1 MRLLFQTYTHLFGGL
16 LLTKNSKII
25 KIKTTLFI
33 QSGFFLY
40 KHYTYICRMEKEHQI
55 FGIRAIIE
63 AIQAGKEVDKVFIQK
78 EISGELMKDLM
89 KVMKRANINFSY
101 VPVEKL
107 NRLTPNNHQ
116 GAVATIS
123 PIGFID
129 LEHLVESTIASG
141 SKPLFL
147 ILDQISDARNFGA
160 IIRTA
165 ECTGVNGIIVQKAG
179 SAPVNGDTVK
189 TSAGAVFNVP
199 ICKVEHIKDAI
210 FYLQG
215 SGIKTVAATEKT
227 DQNIYDIALNEPV
240 AIIMGSEDR
249 GINPSVLKIVDE
261 KAKLPMFGTIGSL
274 NVSVACG
281 AFLYETVRQRS

>member
-1 MRLLFQTYTHLFGGL
+1 
-16 LLTKNSKII
+16 
-25 KIKTTLFI
+25 
-33 QSGFFLY
+33 
-40 KHYTYICRMEKEHQI
+40 MEKEHQI

-63 AIQAGKEVDKVFIQK
+63 ALQAGREIDKVFVQK
-78 EISGELMKDLM
+78 DAQGDLM
-89 KVMKRANINFSY
+89 RDLLKALKQHSINFSY

-107 NRLTPNNHQ
+107 NRLTPGNHQ
-116 GAVATIS
+116 GAVASIS
-123 PIGFID
+123 PVKFHD
-129 LEHLVESTIASG
+129 LETLVEQVLESG
-141 SKPLFL
+141 KTPLFL
-147 ILDQISDARNFGA
+147 ILDQLSDARNFGA

-165 ECTGVNGIIVQKAG
+165 ECTGVDGIIVQKQG

-210 FYLQG
+210 FHLQG
-215 SGIKTVAATEKT
+215 SGIATVAATEKT
-227 DQNIYDIALNEPV
+227 DDTIYDINFNQPI

-261 KAKLPMFGTIGSL
+261 KAKLPMFGSISSL

-281 AFLYETVRQRS
+281 AFLYEAVRQRR

>member
-1 MRLLFQTYTHLFGGL
+1 
-16 LLTKNSKII
+16 
-25 KIKTTLFI
+25 
-33 QSGFFLY
+33 
-40 KHYTYICRMEKEHQI
+40 MEKENQI

-63 AIQAGKEVDKVFIQK
+63 AINANKEIDKVFIQ
-78 EISGELMKDLM
+78 SDAQSELMQELQKLM
-89 KVMKRANINFSY
+89 KQKSINFSY

-116 GAVATIS
+116 GAVATIA
-123 PIGFID
+123 PIMFQD
-129 LEHLVESTIASG
+129 LEKLIDTVVESG
-141 SKPLFL
+141 KKPLFL
-147 ILDQISDARNFGA
+147 ILDQLSDARNFGA

-165 ECTGVNGIIVQKAG
+165 ECTGVDGIIVQKQG

-199 ICKVEHIKDAI
+199 ICKVDHIKDAI
-210 FYLQG
+210 FLLQA
-215 SGIKTVAATEKT
+215 SGIKTIAATEKT
-227 DQNIYDIALNEPV
+227 ESNIYDIDLTEGV

-249 GINPSVLKIVDE
+249 GVNPSVLKIVDE

>member
-1 MRLLFQTYTHLFGGL
+1 MYLC
-16 LLTKNSKII
+16 I
-25 KIKTTLFI
+25 
-33 QSGFFLY
+33 
-40 KHYTYICRMEKEHQI
+40 MEKEHQI

-63 AIQAGKEVDKVFIQK
+63 AINAGKEIDKVFIQ
-78 EISGELMKDLM
+78 SDTQSDLMQELMKA
-89 KVMKRANINFSY
+89 MKRNSINFSY

-116 GAVATIS
+116 GAVATIA
-123 PIGFID
+123 PITFVK
-129 LEHLVESTIASG
+129 LETLVDGVIESGKT
-141 SKPLFL
+141 PLFL
-147 ILDQISDARNFGA
+147 ILDQLSDARNFGA

-165 ECTGVNGIIVQKAG
+165 ECTGVDGIIVQKTG

-199 ICKVEHIKDAI
+199 ICKVDHIKDAI

-227 DQNIYDIALNEPV
+227 EDTIYDVSLKEGV

-249 GINPSVLKIVDE
+249 GINPSVLKIVDA

-281 AFLYETVRQRS
+281 AFLLSLIHI

>member
-1 MRLLFQTYTHLFGGL
+1 
-16 LLTKNSKII
+16 
-25 KIKTTLFI
+25 
-33 QSGFFLY
+33 
-40 KHYTYICRMEKEHQI
+40 MENEQQI
-55 FGIRAIIE
+55 FGIRAITE
-63 AIQAGKEVDKVFIQK
+63 AILAKKEIDKVFIQK
-78 EISGELMKDLM
+78 DATGDLMKDLM
-89 KVMKRANINFSY
+89 KVMKRNNINFTY

-123 PIGFID
+123 PISFHNM
-129 LEHLVESTIASG
+129 ESLVTSVTEQGKT
-141 SKPLFL
+141 PLFL

-199 ICKVEHIKDAI
+199 ICKVEHIKDAV

-227 DQNIYDIALNEPV
+227 DSSLYDIDFNEPV

-281 AFLYETVRQRS
+281 AFLYEAVRQRSI

>member
-1 MRLLFQTYTHLFGGL
+1 
-16 LLTKNSKII
+16 
-25 KIKTTLFI
+25 
-33 QSGFFLY
+33 
-40 KHYTYICRMEKEHQI
+40 MEKDNQI

-63 AIQAGKEVDKVFIQK
+63 AINAKKEIDKVFVQK
-78 EISGELMKDLM
+78 DAQGDLMLDLM
-89 KVMKRANINFSY
+89 KTMKRNNINFSY

-116 GAVATIS
+116 GAVATIA
-123 PIGFID
+123 PISFVA
-129 LEHLVESTIASG
+129 LETMVESVIESG
-141 SKPLFL
+141 KKPLFL
-147 ILDQISDARNFGA
+147 ILDQLSDARNFGA

-165 ECTGVNGIIVQKAG
+165 ECTGVDGIIIQKQG

-199 ICKVEHIKDAI
+199 ICKVDHIKDAI

-227 DQNIYDIALNEPV
+227 EQNIYDINFNEGV

-249 GINPSVLKIVDE
+249 GVNPSVLKIVDE
-261 KAKLPMFGTIGSL
+261 KAKLPMFGTIESL

-281 AFLYETVRQRS
+281 AFLYEALRQRLN